1 MTLLRLDKVRKHR
14 GGRLVLDDVE
24 LVVEAKE
31 RVVLLGA
38 NGSGKSTLIALVVG
52 LLAPDRGTVTIDG
65 VRLDRDRAAAL
76 ARVGYAA
83 DRPDFPEHLRVDE
96 WLALVASLRGAKVT
110 PDVTVG
116 LEAIE
121 RLPLR
126 ALSLGQKR
134 RVAVACARIGNPPL
148 LVLDEPTNA
157 LDAVALRALEGVQIA
172 HAEAGGA
179 VLCATHD
186 AAFAARV
193 GTRTVTMGW

>member
-1 MTLLRLDKVRKHR
+1 MTLLHLAKVRKHR

-24 LVVEAKE
+24 LLVERRE
-31 RVVLLGA
+31 RIVLLGE

-52 LLAPDRGTVTIDG
+52 LLAPDSGTVTIDG
-65 VRLDRDRAAAL
+65 IRLDRDRAAAL
-76 ARVGYAA
+76 SRVGYAA

-96 WLALVASLRGAKVT
+96 WLALVASLRGTEVA
-110 PDVTVG
+110 PGVTVG
-116 LEAIE
+116 LDAIL

-157 LDAVALRALEGVQIA
+157 LDAAALQALEDVLVA

-186 AAFAARV
+186 ASFAARV
-193 GTRTVTMGW
+193 GTRTVTMGP

>member
-1 MTLLRLDKVRKHR
+1 MTLLHLSRVRKHR
-14 GGRLVLDDVE
+14 GGRLVLEDVE
-24 LVVEAKE
+24 LVVEPKE
-31 RVVLLGA
+31 RVVLLGE

-52 LLAPDRGTVTIDG
+52 LLAPERGTVTIDG

-76 ARVGYAA
+76 SRVGYAA
-83 DRPDFPEHLRVDE
+83 DRPDFPDHLRVDE
-96 WLALVASLRGAKVT
+96 WLALVASLRGTKVT
-110 PDVTVG
+110 AEVTVG

-134 RVAVACARIGNPPL
+134 RVAIACARVGNPPL

-157 LDAVALRALEGVQIA
+157 LDAGALRALEAVLIG

-186 AAFAARV
+186 ATFAARV
-193 GTRTVTMGW
+193 GTRTVTMAR

>member
-1 MTLLRLDKVRKHR
+1 MTLLHLAKVRKHR

-24 LVVEAKE
+24 LLVERRE
-31 RVVLLGA
+31 RIVLLGE

-52 LLAPDRGTVTIDG
+52 LLAPDSGTVTIDG
-65 VRLDRDRAAAL
+65 IRLDRAAAL
-76 ARVGYAA
+76 SRVGYAA

-96 WLALVASLRGAKVT
+96 WLALVASLRGTEVA
-110 PDVTVG
+110 PGVTVG
-116 LEAIE
+116 LDAIL

-157 LDAVALRALEGVQIA
+157 LDAAALQALEDVLVA

-186 AAFAARV
+186 ASFAARV
-193 GTRTVTMGW
+193 GTRTVTMGP

>member
-24 LVVEAKE
+24 LVVEAEE
-31 RVVLLGA
+31 RVVLLGE

-52 LLAPDRGTVTIDG
+52 LLVPDRGTVTIGG

-110 PDVTVG
+110 PDLAVG

-121 RLPLR
+121 RVPLR

-134 RVAVACARIGNPPL
+134 RVAVASARIGNPPL
-148 LVLDEPTNA
+148 LVMDEPTNA
-157 LDAVALRALEGVQIA
+157 LDAVALRALEGVLVA
-172 HAEAGGA
+172 HAEAGGV

-193 GTRTVTMGW
+193 GTRTVTMGR

>member
-14 GGRLVLDDVE
+14 GGRLVLDDIELAVE
-24 LVVEAKE
+24 PKE
-31 RVVLLGA
+31 RVVLLGE

-52 LLAPDRGTVTIDG
+52 LLAPDRGTVTLDG

-76 ARVGYAA
+76 SRVGYAA
-83 DRPDFPEHLRVDE
+83 DRPEFPEHLRVDE
-96 WLALVASLRGAKVT
+96 WLALVASLRGTKVT
-110 PDVTVG
+110 PDVRVG

-134 RVAVACARIGNPPL
+134 RVAVACARLGAPPL

-157 LDAVALRALEGVQIA
+157 LDAAALKALEAVLVA
-172 HAEAGGA
+172 HAEGGGA

-186 AAFAARV
+186 AEFAARV
-193 GTRTVTMGW
+193 GTRTVTMGR

>member
-1 MTLLRLDKVRKHR
+1 MTLLHLEKVRKHR

-24 LVVEAKE
+24 LVVEPKE
-31 RVVLLGA
+31 RVVLLGE

-148 LVLDEPTNA
+148 LVMDEPTNA
-157 LDAVALRALEGVQIA
+157 LDAVALRALEAVLVA
-172 HAEAGGA
+172 HADSGGA

-186 AAFAARV
+186 AAFARRV
-193 GTRTVTMGW
+193 GTRTVTMGR

>member
-1 MTLLRLDKVRKHR
+1 MTLLHLAKVRKYR

-24 LVVEAKE
+24 LVVEPKE
-31 RVVLLGA
+31 RVVLLGE

-52 LLAPDRGTVTIDG
+52 LLAPDRGTVTIEG
-65 VRLDRDRAAAL
+65 VRLDRDRAGAL

-110 PDVTVG
+110 SEATLG
-116 LEAIE
+116 LESIL

-134 RVAVACARIGNPPL
+134 RVSVASARIGNPPL

-157 LDAVALRALEGVQIA
+157 LDTVALLSLEGVLVA

-193 GTRTVTMGW
+193 GTRTVTMGR

>member
-24 LVVEAKE
+24 LVVEAEE
-31 RVVLLGA
+31 RVVLLGE
-38 NGSGKSTLIALVVG
+38 NGSGKSTLIAVVVG
-52 LLAPDRGTVTIDG
+52 LLAPERGTVTIDG
-65 VRLDRDRAAAL
+65 VRLDADRAAAL

-110 PDVTVG
+110 PDLAVG

-121 RLPLR
+121 RVPLR

-134 RVAVACARIGNPPL
+134 RVAVASARIGNPPL
-148 LVLDEPTNA
+148 LVMDEPTNA
-157 LDAVALRALEGVQIA
+157 LDAVALRALEGVLVA
-172 HAEAGGA
+172 HAEAGGV

-193 GTRTVTMGW
+193 GTRTVTMGR